1 MKNENILK
9 NKRQQLSTEVISS
22 GSSFLLVSFGEQGRT
37 LCEPDSFFMY
47 WIWTATNILT
57 KTDVELALAS
67 HQKNTLKIISVKELS

>member
-22 GSSFLLVSFGEQGRT
+22 GSSFLLFSFCEQGRS

-57 KTDVELALAS
+57 KTDVELTLAS